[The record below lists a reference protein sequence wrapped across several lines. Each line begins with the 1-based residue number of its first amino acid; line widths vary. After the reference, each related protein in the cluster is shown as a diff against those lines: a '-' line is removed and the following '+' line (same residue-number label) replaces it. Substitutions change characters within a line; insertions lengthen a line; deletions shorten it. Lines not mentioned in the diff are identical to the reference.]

1 VKIWRL
7 RGEGYGKIKNK
18 QRHVRR
24 QERPQEIVTREDGRL
39 EETYAISLEK
49 LLKNIILVF

>member
-1 VKIWRL
+1 MERL
-7 RGEGYGKIKNK
+7 RTSRDMFADRKG
-18 QRHVRR
+18 RR
-24 QERPQEIVTREDGRL
+24 KLLQEKTGDL